1 MPLNIELR
9 HRVLQGE
16 AANQLPE
23 KPRVLLIAEAANPE
37 WSSIPLEGWSH
48 ARALAQIVDGHLV
61 TQVRN
66 RRAILDAGLVEGRDF
81 TAIDSET
88 AARPIYRLSN
98 ALRGGKGK
106 GWTTITAL
114 STFAYYYF
122 EQLVWKQFGPQIAAR
137 EFQIVHRLT
146 PLSPTTPSL
155 LASRCRRVGVP
166 FILGPLNGGLPWPR
180 HLSGIRV
187 AEHEWLSYVRWA
199 HRFLPAYRSTRR
211 DATAIL
217 IGSMATWEQMPEQ
230 YRDKCVYIPEN
241 AIDPERFPQTRTRC
255 ASRPI
260 RLIFIGRLV
269 PYKGADM
276 ALEAAA
282 PLLRDGIMTLDILG
296 EGPHRFVLERIV
308 EQEGVGTSVVFH
320 GEVKHQ
326 AVCQFLL
333 NSDLLVFP
341 SIREFGGAVV
351 LEAMA
356 VGSVPMIVNY
366 GGPAELVT
374 EKTGFRVELGN
385 RSEIIRRLRE
395 ALTRIAADPSTIDQK
410 SQAAICRARGQF
422 TWQAK
427 AEQVWEV
434 YRWVL
439 GQRSDKPDF
448 SMPLREL
455 DADSTVSL
463 PIANG
468 QKN

>member
-1 MPLNIELR
+1 
-9 HRVLQGE
+9 
-16 AANQLPE
+16 
-23 KPRVLLIAEAANPE
+23 
-37 WSSIPLEGWSH
+37 
-48 ARALAQIVDGHLV
+48 
-61 TQVRN
+61 
-66 RRAILDAGLVEGRDF
+66 
-81 TAIDSET
+81 
-88 AARPIYRLSN
+88 
-98 ALRGGKGK
+98 
-106 GWTTITAL
+106 
-114 STFAYYYF
+114 
-122 EQLVWKQFGPQIAAR
+122 
-137 EFQIVHRLT
+137 
-146 PLSPTTPSL
+146 
-155 LASRCRRVGVP
+155 
-166 FILGPLNGGLPWPR
+166 
-180 HLSGIRV
+180 
-187 AEHEWLSYVRWA
+187 
-199 HRFLPAYRSTRR
+199 
-211 DATAIL
+211 
-217 IGSMATWEQMPEQ
+217 
-230 YRDKCVYIPEN
+230 
-241 AIDPERFPQTRTRC
+241 
-255 ASRPI
+255 
-260 RLIFIGRLV
+260 
-269 PYKGADM
+269 
-276 ALEAAA
+276 
-282 PLLRDGIMTLDILG
+282 
-296 EGPHRFVLERIV
+296 
-308 EQEGVGTSVVFH
+308 
-320 GEVKHQ
+320 
-326 AVCQFLL
+326 
-333 NSDLLVFP
+333 LVFP